1 MWVSRNLKVET
12 DSTRPPFIMRGEVD
26 LSVPPEVHYKFF
38 GFKDVQLQVILWI
51 PGSGNLKVVQFGVEH
66 PHGALPVLQIAQ
78 RCVKGDGILRGVE
91 GGGGQ
96 SVMCET
102 LPTRSTR

>member
-1 MWVSRNLKVET
+1 MSRNLKVET
-12 DSTRPPFIMRGEVD
+12 DSTRSPFIMRGGVD

-66 PHGALPVLQIAQ
+66 LPVLQKAQ

-96 SVMCET
+96 AVMCET
-102 LPTRSTR
+102 LPT